1 MKKKI
6 FIVALVVCIMAVSIA
21 SASMAYFTDTEKA
34 TNTFTSGDVAIEMTE
49 AAVKA
54 DALGHL
60 VEDTASNRKEAT
72 ETGATFDYGKIFPMQ
87 TIYKD
92 PTVKNT
98 GSESAFIGAVIT
110 IKNNEGTIDDLLTV
124 GSDANKTAVSEFIT
138 GLVSNGYT
146 VKYAEVK
153 DNSNAVTALQ
163 IYIVKTDALASG
175 ATADPFFTGVKIPD
189 TWDND
194 EMAKCKTLSISVEA
208 YAVQTAGFATA
219 DAAFQAAF
227 GTEFAPYFA

>member
-6 FIVALVVCIMAVSIA
+6 FVVALVVCIMAISIA
-21 SASMAYFTDTEKA
+21 SASIAYFTDTESA
-34 TNTFTSGDVAIEMTE
+34 TNTFTSGNVAIEMTE
-49 AAVKA
+49 ATVKE

-60 VEDTASNRKEAT
+60 VEDTATARKEAS
-72 ETGATFDYGKIFPMQ
+72 ETGETFDYGKIFPMQ

-92 PTVKNT
+92 PTVQNT
-98 GSESAFIGAVIT
+98 GSESAYIGAIIT
-110 IKNNEGTIDDLLTV
+110 IKNDEGTIDDLLTV
-124 GSDANKTAVSEFIT
+124 KGEANKTAVNEFIT

-153 DNSNAVTALQ
+153 DNSDAVIALQ

-175 ATADPFFTGVKIPD
+175 ATAVPFFTGVKIPS

-194 EMAKCKTLSISVEA
+194 EMAKCKTLSISVKA
-208 YAVQTAGFATA
+208 YAVQTAGFADANTA
-219 DAAFQAAF
+219 FEAAF
-227 GTEFAPYFA
+227 GTDFAPYFA